1 MNQDNG
7 RGTNVMMGRRLF
19 PGGIHPSEGKNG
31 KKVNGLNA
39 IRELPAPPRVIIP
52 LSQHIGAP
60 AKAVVAKGDHV
71 RIGQVIGEAGGF
83 VSAPV
88 HASVSGTVVA
98 VDDCLLANG
107 AQTPAV
113 VIANDYKEEWVELH
127 PTDHPE
133 KLTAAELQQIIRDAG
148 IVGMGGATFPTA
160 VKLTPGAGKKIE
172 MLVINGA
179 ECEPYLTADHRLM
192 IEKSGELI
200 DGIRLMMLALDV
212 KQAIIGIEENKPDA
226 IEILQK
232 ASAATDGIRV
242 KALPVRYPQ
251 GGEKQLIYAVTRRRV
266 PAGGLPLDVGV
277 VVCNVG
283 TVFAVDEAIRLGMPL
298 IRRVTTVGG
307 LVNNPGNYLVRIGTP
322 VASLLDA
329 SGGMQSGVRQ
339 FIYGGPMMG
348 QAIARTDIPVTK
360 GCSGIVCL
368 AEEAKE
374 PTEGP
379 CIRCGRCAAHCP
391 MRLQPLMIDAHVR
404 VDDYE
409 GAERAG
415 VMNCIECG
423 ICTFVCPAKRCITQA
438 CRTGKSVINTRRK
451 QAQAKAAAEKAEL
464 EKKQAEE
471 AAKQAA
477 AEGKE
482 AEAV

>member
-1 MNQDNG
+1 MFIYFHEKTKTFHLQNEKISY
-7 RGTNVMMGRRLF
+7 VMCVL
-19 PGGIHPSEGKNG
+19 
-31 KKVNGLNA
+31 
-39 IRELPAPPRVIIP
+39 
-52 LSQHIGAP
+52 
-60 AKAVVAKGDHV
+60 
-71 RIGQVIGEAGGF
+71 
-83 VSAPV
+83 
-88 HASVSGTVVA
+88 
-98 VDDCLLANG
+98 
-107 AQTPAV
+107 
-113 VIANDYKEEWVELH
+113 
-127 PTDHPE
+127 
-133 KLTAAELQQIIRDAG
+133 
-148 IVGMGGATFPTA
+148 
-160 VKLTPGAGKKIE
+160 
-172 MLVINGA
+172 
-179 ECEPYLTADHRLM
+179 
-192 IEKSGELI
+192 KSGELAQLYYGKRI
-200 DGIRLMMLALDV
+200 HDREDFGYLLEGAIRSHSAYPEDGSYGISPEHI
-212 KQAIIGIEENKPDA
+212 KQEYPSFGYGDFRQGA

-339 FIYGGPMMG
+339 FIYGCPMMG

-438 CRTGKSVINTRRK
+438 CRTAKSVINTRRK

-482 AEAV
+482 AETV